1 MVVLLIVFS
10 FIYFIGDVFESF
22 RDVFFWGVY
31 FCILGFSMV
40 LVRGGGFLEVDG
52 VYEGVRFWVGF
63 RDRDRRAAVF
73 VFVGFRV
80 GVR

>member
-1 MVVLLIVFS
+1 
-10 FIYFIGDVFESF
+10 
-22 RDVFFWGVY
+22 
-31 FCILGFSMV
+31 MV

-63 RDRDRRAAVF
+63 GDRDRRAAVF